1 MHFLCVLCAS
11 VRNKFGPA
19 SIALFLSLPFNTL
32 FAADI
37 SLTVEA
43 SRQKIFLGE
52 SVNLNIMVDGADRN
66 VPSPDLSALS
76 KMDVQLL
83 GSHSNSRSS
92 ISIIN
97 GRMTRDSHE
106 GRTFAYQITP
116 KEKGRVIAGPVRLT
130 IEGKPYTHP
139 GVAIDVVGVEQQ
151 QSVVA
156 KVVASS
162 TSILV
167 EEPFSV
173 TLSIAV
179 ADLPEPYANDNEP
192 IFPNSPPHIN
202 VDFLEINR
210 QQELGL
216 KGPDLNQ
223 LLNGIVDQSG
233 RQSCF
238 AINNYQNRDMM
249 SMGSF
254 FGDDP
259 FKPQPIRFRLPVTRK
274 KINDKSY
281 REYTLTLNY
290 TPTKEGDFTFGPITF
305 KGNIIS
311 GVNDARQAI
320 PLEVYTIGPAVTVR
334 VTPPPDDGRPEC
346 FIGAVGRNVEAKAT
360 LDATTCKVG
369 DPLTLTLEITGGVS
383 ISNMRTPVLGLQPEL
398 IKDFRVYDDNVKSE
412 TLPNGKRFSY
422 RVRPL
427 REGTLE
433 FPSIKIGY
441 YNSERRAYE
450 TLTTPPIP
458 IQAKPTTQIATATE
472 QRKEQTL
479 STKEDDDVLPCGI
492 TVVPL
497 AMKND
502 SLLPPI
508 RTVFMLLVSGPL
520 MWLLV
525 SLLAPFARFMR
536 SIREFNRTSG
546 ALRRARS
553 SCRKA
558 KDTATLA
565 NVARQYL
572 AERLGFASGTAMTPG
587 DAYALLKARG
597 IPEDVAIEVQSR
609 LGQLDEAMYRPDA
622 DISTQEMAC
631 ALAEAFTKIDQAVV
645 K

>member
-1 MHFLCVLCAS
+1 MFNFCRVFPKKIVHVVFLCL
-11 VRNKFGPA
+11 
-19 SIALFLSLPFNTL
+19 LPFQAL

-37 SLTVEA
+37 NLNVTA

-52 SVNLNIMVDGADRN
+52 SFILTILVDGADRG
-66 VPSPDLSALS
+66 VPLPDLSALS

-83 GSHSNSRSS
+83 ESRSAS
-92 ISIIN
+92 SFNISINN
-97 GRMTRDSHE
+97 GRMTR
-106 GRTFAYQITP
+106 ALQKIIVYQITP

-130 IEGKPYTHP
+130 IEGKIYTHP
-139 GVAIDVVGVEQQ
+139 GVAIDVTGVEQQ
-151 QSVVA
+151 QFVVA
-156 KVVASS
+156 KIVASS

-192 IFPNSPPHIN
+192 IFPNSPPHISA
-202 VDFLEINR
+202 DFLEINR

-223 LLNGIVDQSG
+223 LLSGIVDQSG
-233 RQSCF
+233 RLSCF
-238 AINNYQNRDMM
+238 SINNYQSRDMM

-259 FKPQPIRFRLPVTRK
+259 FKPQPIRFRLPMTRK
-274 KINDKSY
+274 KINGKSY
-281 REYTLTLNY
+281 REYTLSLPY

-305 KGNIIS
+305 KGNIIA
-311 GVNDARQAI
+311 GVNEARQAI
-320 PLEVYTIGPAVTVR
+320 PQEVYTIGPAVTVR

-369 DPLTLTLEITGGVS
+369 DPLTLTLEITGGIS

-412 TLPNGKRFSY
+412 TLPNGKRFTY

-433 FPSIKIGY
+433 FPAIIVGY

-450 TLTTPPIP
+450 TLTTQPIP
-458 IQAKPTTQIATATE
+458 IQARATTQIATATE
-472 QRKEQTL
+472 SANAQTL
-479 STKEDDDVLPCGI
+479 STKEDDEVLPCGI
-492 TVVPL
+492 TLVPL
-497 AMKND
+497 AVRND
-502 SLLPPI
+502 SLLPPAQ
-508 RTVFMLLVSGPL
+508 TMLFLLISGPL
-520 MWLLV
+520 VCMLV
-525 SLLAPFARFMR
+525 YLLAPFARFVR
-536 SIREFNRTSG
+536 SVREYNRTSG

-553 SCRKA
+553 GCKKA
-558 KDTATLA
+558 LDSATLGR
-565 NVARQYL
+565 VARHYL
-572 AERLGFASGTAMTPG
+572 AERFGLASCTALTPG
-587 DAYALLKARG
+587 DAYEILVSRG
-597 IPEDVAIEVQSR
+597 ISEELASQVR
-609 LGQLDEAMYRPDA
+609 LHLGQLDEAMYRPDA
-622 DISTQEMAC
+622 QVSPREAAC
-631 ALAEAFTKIDQAVV
+631 AIAEALTKIDKEVV
-645 K
+645 R